1 MIPQTAIT
9 FRMHR
14 DSNRDATTAYAVAQS
29 LGLTVW
35 PTSPLT
41 VKRSRML
48 VAICVLI
55 NLLSTA
61 SASDPPLSGPE
72 SIVREFCQRDFNGE
86 RTRSDTSARI
96 EKLVLWER
104 EPGWDTVTVVKSFR
118 ILSSRKINKK
128 AIVVVEFD
136 TLGEMPAWDFVL
148 KREKERV
155 QFTLQLGD
163 QEWQWKND
171 EVVLVPGKLQWR
183 ITEPVLQPHISLPYS
198 IEHTRW
204 LIRTQADPKHELD
217 VTLKRL
223 MTLQTA
229 N

>member
-1 MIPQTAIT
+1 MAD
-9 FRMHR
+9 F
-14 DSNRDATTAYAVAQS
+14 
-29 LGLTVW
+29 
-35 PTSPLT
+35 PLT
-41 VKRSRML
+41 VKSSRTL

-61 SASDPPLSGPE
+61 SASDPPLSSPE

-86 RTRSDTSARI
+86 RTRSDTSAKI
-96 EKLVLWER
+96 EDLVLWEL

-118 ILSSRKINKK
+118 IQSSRKINKK

-148 KREKERV
+148 KREKKRV

-163 QEWQWKND
+163 REWQWKND
-171 EVVLVPGKLQWR
+171 KSVLVPSKLQWR

-198 IEHTRW
+198 IEHTRL
-204 LIRTQADPKHELD
+204 LIRTQNDPKHELE
-217 VTLKRL
+217 VTLKNL
-223 MTLQTA
+223 MTLQKA